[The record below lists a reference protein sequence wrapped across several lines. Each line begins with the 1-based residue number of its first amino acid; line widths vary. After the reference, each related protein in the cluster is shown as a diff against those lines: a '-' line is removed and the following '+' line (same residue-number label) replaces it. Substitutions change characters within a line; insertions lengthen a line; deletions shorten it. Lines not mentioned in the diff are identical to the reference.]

1 MPRTAPRLRPQW
13 LALPV
18 ASRLAVVL
26 WAALLVGVA
35 VRVAVLKPT
44 SQTVVPI
51 YLAAGERWLA
61 AGDLYALDTGLD
73 VYRNPPGFA
82 AAFAALT
89 PLPPKLA
96 GVLWRGLGAGVFLLG
111 LWRFRRDVVPELSPG
126 RAGVMFAV
134 AAVLALPSVN
144 NGQVNTLIAGA
155 ALNGVAAAARG
166 GWWAAAGWF
175 ALGGWLK
182 LYPFAVGMLACVA
195 APGRLAPR
203 LAAAAVIAFALP
215 FALHDPAY
223 VAEQY
228 GNFVAYLGLDDRT
241 YSSPDRVPRDWTILP
256 RAWLG
261 LVPFPATAKAV
272 SLAAAAGMA
281 GLVWWACRRGDDLR
295 HVLPLV
301 LLLGITWMTVFGPA
315 TESNT
320 YALAAGAVGFVVAAT
335 RSHAATALAWSGFVL
350 LAAPIA
356 RAMFPQDWTLH
367 GLGPQPIGVAL
378 ALGSFLVDRSGRLP
392 RRGRVVESGVG
403 RSLRPNVG
411 QPDAESEVLT
421 G

>member
-1 MPRTAPRLRPQW
+1 MPRMAPLLRSYW
-13 LALPV
+13 LALP
-18 ASRLAVVL
+18 ASSRWAVVL

-35 VRVAVLKPT
+35 VRVAVSKPT

-51 YLAAGERWLA
+51 YLAAGERWRA
-61 AGDLYALDTGLD
+61 ADNLYALDTGLD

-111 LWRFRRDVVPELSPG
+111 LWRFRRDVVPDLPPS

-134 AAVLALPSVN
+134 AAMLALPSVN

-155 ALNGVAAAARG
+155 ALNGAAAAARG
-166 GWWAAAGWF
+166 RWWGAAAWF
-175 ALGGWLK
+175 TLGGWLK

-195 APGRLAPR
+195 APVRLAPR
-203 LAAAAVIAFALP
+203 LAAAALVAFAMP
-215 FALHDPAY
+215 FAWHDPAY
-223 VAEQY
+223 VAEQS

-261 LVPFPATAKAV
+261 LVPFPATTKAV

-281 GLVWWACRRGDDLR
+281 GLVWRVRRRGDTRSVWPLA
-295 HVLPLV
+295 LV
-301 LLLGITWMTVFGPA
+301 LGTTWMTAFGPA

-320 YALAAGAVGFVVAAT
+320 YALAAGAVGFIVAAA
-335 RSHAATALAWSGFVL
+335 RSPVAAALAWAGFAL
-350 LAAPIA
+350 LAAPIV

-367 GLGPQPIGVAL
+367 GLGPQPAGVAL
-378 ALGSFLVDRSGRLP
+378 ALAAFLVESYGGRPRPGGVRWRVGSTDLP
-392 RRGRVVESGVG
+392 GVPSCPSPAAAG
-403 RSLRPNVG
+403 SR
-411 QPDAESEVLT
+411 
-421 G
+421 